1 MQLGASG
8 SIGVG
13 VGVVEGS
20 GRTVLDDVEG
30 SATTVLDDVEG
41 NGTTVLDGLSTCIVS
56 SPLLS

>member
-1 MQLGASG
+1 M
-8 SIGVG
+8 GVG

-20 GRTVLDDVEG
+20 SRTVLDDVEG

-56 SPLLS
+56 SSPLLS